1 MFDVNPYSPYG
12 YGFMPQSIYPNQQNL
27 FTPQNM
33 NQPMQQHQQQTAQ
46 MQQAPQNN
54 PMPSVYQVSTVK
66 QVEQVQ
72 ITPGSKGLVMVQNE
86 SVIAM
91 RVADNMGVTQTE
103 YYKIEK
109 FDPSQKQ
116 NQANADYL
124 TRAEF
129 NEFVASLSKPTKQS
143 KSKEASSAIIRCG
156 LETLLKRL
164 PGFRIQISEITA
176 ADCLT
181 EGLRIYKPDIL
192 IMNPSIPGN
201 FNLQHLK
208 DECGCPDMKCFAL
221 LYNVSDPFLLRSYD
235 DQISVYDSAD
245 ELKHKLERLNTEEV
259 PPEEGESDDQQTL
272 SSREKEIVVCVVK
285 GMTNREIADRLYLSS
300 HTVITHRRNIARK
313 LQVHS
318 ASGLT
323 VYAIVNKLIELKDL
337 NG

>member
-1 MFDVNPYSPYG
+1 M
-12 YGFMPQSIYPNQQNL
+12 
-27 FTPQNM
+27 
-33 NQPMQQHQQQTAQ
+33 
-46 MQQAPQNN
+46 
-54 PMPSVYQVSTVK
+54 STNIK
-66 QVEQVQ
+66 
-72 ITPGSKGLVMVQNE
+72 
-86 SVIAM
+86 IA
-91 RVADNMGVTQTE
+91 
-103 YYKIEK
+103 I
-109 FDPSQKQ
+109 
-116 NQANADYL
+116 
-124 TRAEF
+124 AE
-129 NEFVASLSKPTKQS
+129 
-143 KSKEASSAIIRCG
+143 SSAIIRCG

-201 FNLQHLK
+201 CNLQHLK

-221 LYNVSDPFLLRSYD
+221 LYNVSDPFLLRPYD
-235 DQISVYDSAD
+235 EQISVYDSAD

-272 SSREKEIVVCVVK
+272 RSRE
-285 GMTNREIADRLYLSS
+285 NADRLYLST